1 MKICDLTQFYS
12 PLSGGVKRYVHEKI
26 AYIKKY
32 SPGTEHVLIV
42 PGQKTQMTCNSRSRI
57 YSIHS
62 PLLSR
67 ASRYRAW
74 LRAVEE
80 ILEQER
86 PDIIESSDPYQIGW
100 KALRSAVRKRFRSS
114 AFIIHISQRLICAA
128 YEVLERR
135 TVRR

>member
-1 MKICDLTQFYS
+1 MAIANGESLTLCDLTQFYS

-67 ASRYRAW
+67 ASRYRALLN

-86 PDIIESSDPYQIGW
+86 PD
-100 KALRSAVRKRFRSS
+100 
-114 AFIIHISQRLICAA
+114 
-128 YEVLERR
+128 
-135 TVRR
+135 